1 MVDNAEMTIKKGQ
14 GKLPWNERL
23 SYGASDFACSFT
35 FSLIGTY
42 LMYFYTDVFGITAA
56 AVGTLMLVARVI
68 DALDGPFWGI
78 IIDHTHTK
86 WGRSRPYLLWFNAPF
101 TIFTV
106 LCFTTPDLP
115 MNWKIVW
122 AYVTYIGIDVLYS
135 AVNIPLTSILP
146 SMTTDPDERVLL
158 STIRS
163 LFSNFG
169 GTLIS
174 VIALPLVALF
184 GGTDNPRRGF
194 FWLAVMAALVFF
206 VIYLVVFANLREHV
220 QTRQSQKAL
229 PIKTSLKAL
238 KNNWPW
244 VIVVGLNFIY
254 WLGMQTKGQV
264 TIYFFKYN
272 LDKPG
277 LASLALFFNAVGLIS
292 VFLTPKLVMKIGKKR
307 TILSGLALSIFGQLI
322 LGVGAQMLSIPLVII
337 GTIVGNFGNGF
348 VGALIA
354 VLLADSVDYGEWK
367 NGVRAEGIVTSAS
380 SFTAK
385 FGMGIGGAITGML
398 LSIGHYTPNKTQS
411 AAALFSIEANYV
423 WVPLVA
429 LVISFILILFYRL
442 TPEKEVE
449 MTHYINAKHAR
460 EDSEDNVA
468 AMDSVE
474 R

>member
-1 MVDNAEMTIKKGQ
+1 MADNIKTTINKNDRR
-14 GKLPWNERL
+14 LPWNERL

-78 IIDHTHTK
+78 MIDHTHTK

-101 TIFTV
+101 TIFTI

-115 MNWKIVW
+115 MTWKIVW

-146 SMTTDPDERVLL
+146 SMTTNSNERVLL

-174 VIALPLVALF
+174 VIALPLVTLF
-184 GGTDNPRRGF
+184 GGPNNPRQGF
-194 FWLAVMAALVFF
+194 FWVAVMAASVFF
-206 VIYLVVFANLREHV
+206 VIYLVVFFNLREHV
-220 QTRQSQKAL
+220 QTRQSKKAL

-264 TIYFFKYN
+264 TLYFFKYN
-272 LDKPG
+272 LDRPG

-292 VFLTPKLVMKIGKKR
+292 VFLTPKVVTEFGKKK
-307 TILSGLALSIFGQLI
+307 TILFGLGLSIVGQLI
-322 LGVGAQMLSIPLVII
+322 LGVGAQFLNITTVII

-385 FGMGIGGAITGML
+385 FGMGIGGAITGL
-398 LSIGHYTPNKTQS
+398 FLSLGHYMPNKTQTP
-411 AAALFSIEANYV
+411 AALFSIEANYV

-442 TPEKEVE
+442 TPEKETE
-449 MTHYINAKHAR
+449 MTRYINAKHAR
-460 EDSEDNVA
+460 EDLED
-468 AMDSVE
+468 SI
-474 R
+474 

>member
-1 MVDNAEMTIKKGQ
+1 MADNIKTTINKNDRR
-14 GKLPWNERL
+14 LPWNERL

-78 IIDHTHTK
+78 MIDHTHTK

-101 TIFTV
+101 TIFTI

-115 MNWKIVW
+115 MTWKIVW

-146 SMTTDPDERVLL
+146 SMTTNSNERVLL

-174 VIALPLVALF
+174 VIALPLVTLF
-184 GGTDNPRRGF
+184 GGPNNPRQGF
-194 FWLAVMAALVFF
+194 FWVAVMAASVFF
-206 VIYLVVFANLREHV
+206 VIYLVVFFNLREHV
-220 QTRQSQKAL
+220 QTRQSKTAL

-264 TIYFFKYN
+264 TLYFFKYN
-272 LDKPG
+272 LDRPG

-292 VFLTPKLVMKIGKKR
+292 VFLTPKVVTEFGKKK
-307 TILSGLALSIFGQLI
+307 TILFGLGLSIVGQLI
-322 LGVGAQMLSIPLVII
+322 LGVGAQFLNITTVII

-385 FGMGIGGAITGML
+385 FGMGIGGAITGL
-398 LSIGHYTPNKTQS
+398 FLSLGHYMPNKTQTP
-411 AAALFSIEANYV
+411 AALFSIEANYV

-442 TPEKEVE
+442 TPEKETE
-449 MTHYINAKHAR
+449 MTRYINAKHAR
-460 EDSEDNVA
+460 EDLED
-468 AMDSVE
+468 SI
-474 R
+474 

>member
-1 MVDNAEMTIKKGQ
+1 MADNIKTTINKNDRR
-14 GKLPWNERL
+14 LPWNERL

-78 IIDHTHTK
+78 MIDHTHTK

-101 TIFTV
+101 TIFTI

-115 MNWKIVW
+115 MTWKIVW

-146 SMTTDPDERVLL
+146 SMTTNSNERVLL

-174 VIALPLVALF
+174 VIALPLVTLF
-184 GGTDNPRRGF
+184 GGPNNPRQGF
-194 FWLAVMAALVFF
+194 FWVAVMAASVFF
-206 VIYLVVFANLREHV
+206 VIYLVVFFNLREHV
-220 QTRQSQKAL
+220 QTRQSKKAL

-264 TIYFFKYN
+264 TLYFFKYN
-272 LDKPG
+272 LDRPG
-277 LASLALFFNAVGLIS
+277 LAYLALFFNAVGLIS
-292 VFLTPKLVMKIGKKR
+292 VFLTPKVVTEFGKKK
-307 TILSGLALSIFGQLI
+307 TILFGLGLSIAGQLI
-322 LGVGAQMLSIPLVII
+322 LGVGAQFLNITTVII

-385 FGMGIGGAITGML
+385 FGMGIGGAITGL
-398 LSIGHYTPNKTQS
+398 FLSLGHYMPNKTQTP
-411 AAALFSIEANYV
+411 AALFSIEANYV

-442 TPEKEVE
+442 TPEKETE
-449 MTHYINAKHAR
+449 MTRYINAKHAR
-460 EDSEDNVA
+460 EDLED
-468 AMDSVE
+468 SI
-474 R
+474 

>member
-1 MVDNAEMTIKKGQ
+1 MSSNGTVTVEKSN

-42 LMYFYTDVFGITAA
+42 LMYFYTDVFGITAG

-78 IIDHTHTK
+78 MIDHTHTK
-86 WGRSRPYLLWFNAPF
+86 WGRSRPYFLWFNAPF
-101 TIFTV
+101 TIFTI

-146 SMTTDPDERVLL
+146 SMTTDPNERVLL

-174 VIALPLVALF
+174 VIALPLVTLF
-184 GGTDNPRRGF
+184 GGANNPRRGF
-194 FWLAVMAALVFF
+194 FWVAVMAAAVFF
-206 VIYLVVFANLREHV
+206 IIYLVVFANLREHV
-220 QTRQSQKAL
+220 QTRQSQQAL

-238 KNNWPW
+238 RNNWPW

-277 LASLALFFNAVGLIS
+277 LASLALFFNAVGLVS
-292 VFLTPKLVMKIGKKR
+292 VFLTPKIVMKIGKKK
-307 TILSGLALSIFGQLI
+307 TILSGLALSILGQLV
-322 LGVGAQMLSIPLVII
+322 LGLGAQLLNVPLVII
-337 GTIVGNFGNGF
+337 GTIIGNFGNGF

-398 LSIGHYTPNKTQS
+398 LSLGHYAPNKSQS

-442 TPEKEVE
+442 TPEKGLE
-449 MTHYINAKHAR
+449 MTRYIDAKHAR
-460 EDSEDNVA
+460 ENLEDSIE
-468 AMDSVE
+468 
-474 R
+474 

>member
-1 MVDNAEMTIKKGQ
+1 MMTSNHNVVQ
-14 GKLPWNERL
+14 NQQVTGKLPWNERF
-23 SYGASDFACSFT
+23 SYGLSDFACSFT

-42 LMYFYTDVFGITAA
+42 LMYFYTDIFGITAA

-78 IIDHTHTK
+78 MIDHTHTK

-101 TIFTV
+101 TIFTI

-122 AYVTYIGIDVLYS
+122 AYVTYIGINVFYS

-146 SMTTDPDERVLL
+146 SMTSNPDERVLL

-174 VIALPLVALF
+174 VIALPLVTLF
-184 GGTDNPRRGF
+184 GGSDNSRKGF

-206 VIYLVVFANLREHV
+206 VIYLIVFANIREHV
-220 QTRQSQKAL
+220 KTRSSEKAL

-244 VIVVGLNFIY
+244 VIIVGLNFIY

-272 LDKPG
+272 LERPG
-277 LASLALFFNAVGLIS
+277 LVSLALFFNAVGLIS
-292 VFLTPKLVMKIGKKR
+292 VFITPYVVTKLGKKR
-307 TILSGLALSIFGQLI
+307 TLLTGLGISIGGQLI
-322 LGVGAQMLSIPLVII
+322 LGLGAQLLNIPIVII

-354 VLLADSVDYGEWK
+354 VLLADAVDYGEWK
-367 NGVRAEGIVTSAS
+367 NNVRAEGIVTSAS

-385 FGMGIGGAITGML
+385 FGMGLGGAITGML
-398 LSIGHYTPNKTQS
+398 LSAGHYVPNKVQS
-411 AAALFSIEANYV
+411 ASALFSIEANYV
-423 WVPLVA
+423 WVPMIA
-429 LVISFILILFYRL
+429 LVISFILILLYRL
-442 TPEKEVE
+442 TPEREKV
-449 MTHYINAKHAR
+449 MRRDLALKHSR
-460 EDSEDNVA
+460 EDQEDLNA
-468 AMDSVE
+468 AQ
-474 R
+474 

>member
-1 MVDNAEMTIKKGQ
+1 MADNIKTTINKNDRR
-14 GKLPWNERL
+14 LPWNERL

-78 IIDHTHTK
+78 MIDHTHTK

-101 TIFTV
+101 TIFTI

-115 MNWKIVW
+115 MTWKIVW

-146 SMTTDPDERVLL
+146 SMTTNSNERVLL

-174 VIALPLVALF
+174 VIALPLVTLF
-184 GGTDNPRRGF
+184 GGPNNPRQGF
-194 FWLAVMAALVFF
+194 FWVAVMAASVFF
-206 VIYLVVFANLREHV
+206 VIYLVVFFNLREHV
-220 QTRQSQKAL
+220 QTRQSKKAL

-264 TIYFFKYN
+264 TLYFFKYN
-272 LDKPG
+272 LDRPG

-292 VFLTPKLVMKIGKKR
+292 VFLTPKVVTEFGKKK
-307 TILSGLALSIFGQLI
+307 TILFGLGLSIAGQLI
-322 LGVGAQMLSIPLVII
+322 LGVGAQFLNITTVII

-385 FGMGIGGAITGML
+385 FGMGIGGAITGL
-398 LSIGHYTPNKTQS
+398 FLSLGHYMPNKTQTP
-411 AAALFSIEANYV
+411 AALFSIEANYV

-442 TPEKEVE
+442 TPEKETE
-449 MTHYINAKHAR
+449 MTRYINAKHAR
-460 EDSEDNVA
+460 EDLED
-468 AMDSVE
+468 SI
-474 R
+474 

>member
-1 MVDNAEMTIKKGQ
+1 MASNIQNKSTDVS

-42 LMYFYTDVFGITAA
+42 LMYFYTDVFGITAG
-56 AVGTLMLVARVI
+56 AVGTLMLVARIV
-68 DALDGPFWGI
+68 DAFDGPFWGI
-78 IIDHTHTK
+78 MIDHTHTK
-86 WGRSRPYLLWFNAPF
+86 WGKSRPYLLWFNAPF
-101 TIFTV
+101 TFFTI
-106 LCFTTPDLP
+106 LCFTTPNLP
-115 MNWKIVW
+115 MTWKIVW
-122 AYVTYIGIDVLYS
+122 AYVTYIGIDILYS

-146 SMTTDPDERVLL
+146 SMTTDPNERVLL

-169 GTLIS
+169 STLIS

-184 GGTDNPRRGF
+184 GGNSNPRRGF
-194 FWLAVMAALVFF
+194 FWLAVMAATVFF
-206 VIYLVVFANLREHV
+206 VIYLIVFSNIREHV
-220 QTRQSQKAL
+220 QTRQSKKPL
-229 PIKTSLKAL
+229 PIKESLKAL

-244 VIVVGLNFIY
+244 VIIVGLNFIY
-254 WLGMQTKGQV
+254 WLGMQTKSQV

-292 VFLTPKLVMKIGKKR
+292 VFLTPKLVMKIGKKN
-307 TILSGLALSIFGQLI
+307 TILSGLGLSIIGQLI
-322 LGVGAQMLSIPLVII
+322 LGFGAQILNIPIVIL

-385 FGMGIGGAITGML
+385 FGMGLGGAITGIL
-398 LSIGHYTPNKTQS
+398 LSVGKYVPNKTQS
-411 AAALFSIEANYV
+411 ASALFSIEANYV
-423 WVPLVA
+423 WVPLIA
-429 LVISFILILFYRL
+429 LAISFILILFYRL
-442 TPEKEVE
+442 TPAKEIE
-449 MTHYINAKHAR
+449 MARFINKKHAEEDL
-460 EDSEDNVA
+460 EDSLQK
-468 AMDSVE
+468 
-474 R
+474 